1 VVAPALTVT
10 EDGTVTTGLPLESDT
25 VEPPLGAA
33 WFSVTVQVELP
44 GALMVL
50 GAQLRPDTS
59 TGEGMVMEPP
69 EPAMARPVPD
79 PDTEEAPVTPMATV
93 PDAFADNVTLTVA
106 TAPSCIAFAFIP
118 ATRQVV
124 AFVNE
129 AQATDLPAASA
140 VEPAATVTAETAA
153 GL

>member
-1 VVAPALTVT
+1 MVV
-10 EDGTVTTGLPLESDT
+10 
-25 VEPPLGAA
+25 
-33 WFSVTVQVELP
+33 
-44 GALMVL
+44 
-50 GAQLRPDTS
+50 GAQLSPDTS
-59 TGEGMVMEPP
+59 TGKGMLMEPP
-69 EPAMARPVPD
+69 EPVTERPVPD

-93 PDAFADNVTLTVA
+93 PDAFGDRVTLTVA
-106 TAPSCIAFAFIP
+106 TTPSCIAFAFMP